1 MEPVEVNLRGKWI
14 VVAKPQQGVSTAE
27 AYSGVRPAVPVSDLR
42 ELVTQPVD
50 KWQESI
56 VNDFEAH
63 ILVSHPR
70 IAQIK
75 QSLLAAGASYAAMSG
90 SGSAVFAIFEQQPT
104 LNLSADTFIH
114 CEQVK

>member
-1 MEPVEVNLRGKWI
+1 L
-14 VVAKPQQGVSTAE
+14 VA
-27 AYSGVRPAVPVSDLR
+27 
-42 ELVTQPVD
+42 QPVD

-56 VNDFEAH
+56 VNDFETH

-75 QSLLAAGASYAAMSG
+75 QSLLDAGAEYAAMSG
-90 SGSAVFAIFEQQPT
+90 SGSAVFAIFDQLPT